1 MSDYFKIN
9 LCDLI
14 DSLGES
20 KVKSI
25 LSSFSSP
32 NNEDVEFFIKNKAIE
47 FSKQGLAQTHL
58 DIYKN
63 EDGVEILG
71 YYAIA
76 NKPILIDKK
85 SLSNTLAKKISK
97 FASVHTKD
105 TYIVQS
111 LLIGQLSKNFKD
123 GNECLMTGEELLDL
137 AIESV
142 QEAQKI
148 IGGKVVFLECED
160 KPKLVDFYSKYGFV
174 VFGKRML
181 DRDEVEKV
189 DGKYYLQWI
198 KYC

>member
-32 NNEDVEFFIKNKAIE
+32 QNEDVEYFIKNKAIE

-58 DIYKN
+58 IIYN
-63 EDGVEILG
+63 SEDETEILG
-71 YYAIA
+71 YYSIA
-76 NKPILIDKK
+76 NKPIIVDKK
-85 SLSNTLAKKISK
+85 SLSNTLIKKINK
-97 FASVHTKD
+97 FASLHTKD
-105 TYIVQS
+105 AYIVQS

-137 AIESV
+137 AMESV

-174 VFGKRML
+174 KFGKRML

-198 KYC
+198 KYG